1 MCVEVRQPIFVQL
14 LIQKLK
20 QMTNFEFSH
29 KVNLHYSPLRGY
41 ALKLTQDHED
51 ANDLVQ
57 ETMLKAFKN
66 KDKFEEGTNL
76 KGWLYTI
83 MKNIFINNYRRMV
96 KGNIF
101 TDDTEGQFYINQ
113 ASFTDKNEGERN
125 LVMKEIN
132 TAIGELADN
141 LKIPFLMS
149 FEGYKYEEI
158 AEQLDVPLGTV
169 KIRIHV
175 ARQRLMERLKD
186 YGTKHSFVLE

>member
-1 MCVEVRQPIFVQL
+1 
-14 LIQKLK
+14 
-20 QMTNFEFSH
+20 MTNFEFSH

-113 ASFTDKNEGERN
+113 ASFTAKNEGERN
-125 LVMKEIN
+125 LVMKELN
-132 TAIGELADN
+132 TAIDELAEN
-141 LKIPFLMS
+141 LKTPFLMS